1 MRDPRKIVMRISLGA
16 SVVMLSGKM
25 LAFFLTHSAV
35 ILSDAAESVVH
46 GFATGFAAI
55 ALWYSA
61 RPADANHPYGHGR
74 IAFFSAGFE
83 GSLVFVASLSV
94 MYMGVHAL
102 IQGPQ
107 LRNLEL
113 GLAITGGLAGIN
125 LVLGTTLIRVG
136 KKHNEIILVA
146 NGRHVLSD
154 MWTSAAA
161 IIGVGLVMITGF
173 VWLDPVAAI
182 LVGAYIMTTGL
193 RLMRESFAGLMDE
206 LDPEVANTL
215 TSVLNDAVRQEQ
227 ITGFHQLR
235 CRKANKELWVD
246 VHILVPDEMRT
257 DEAHSR
263 VTAVED
269 AIRSSFPSDHVHITS
284 HVEPADHETAH
295 PDEHMGFGDPLA
307 DAPT

>member
-1 MRDPRKIVMRISLGA
+1 
-16 SVVMLSGKM
+16 MLTGKM

-46 GFATGFAAI
+46 GFATAFAAI
-55 ALWYSA
+55 ALWYSQ

-94 MYMGVHAL
+94 VYVGVRSLA
-102 IQGPQ
+102 QGPE

-113 GLAITGGLAGIN
+113 GLAITGGLAAIN
-125 LVLGTTLIRVG
+125 LILGTTLVRVG
-136 KKHNEIILVA
+136 KQHNELILIA

-161 IIGVGLVMITGF
+161 IGGVGLVMITGYR
-173 VWLDPVAAI
+173 WLDPVAAI
-182 LVGAYIMTTGL
+182 LVGAYIMMTGL
-193 RLMRESFAGLMDE
+193 RLMRESFSGLMDE
-206 LDPEVANTL
+206 LDPEVAKTL
-215 TSVLNDAVRQEQ
+215 TSVLNEAVTRRQVA
-227 ITGFHQLR
+227 GFHQLR

-257 DEAHSR
+257 DEAHAR
-263 VTAVED
+263 VTGVEE
-269 AIRSSFPSDHVHITS
+269 AMRSKFPSDRVHITS
-284 HVEPADHETAH
+284 HVEPADHEAAH
-295 PDEHMGFGDPLA
+295 PDEHTDVGDPLA
-307 DAPT
+307 NAGQA